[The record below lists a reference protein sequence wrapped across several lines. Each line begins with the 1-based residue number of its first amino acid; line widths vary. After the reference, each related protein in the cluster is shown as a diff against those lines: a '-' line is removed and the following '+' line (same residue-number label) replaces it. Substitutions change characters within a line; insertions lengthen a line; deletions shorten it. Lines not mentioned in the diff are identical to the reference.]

1 MRVRRRISLIIA
13 GAALASLLVS
23 SCAPTTAPQPTP
35 TASPKTAS
43 ATPAAAS
50 QATPTVA
57 ARPQAGG
64 VITVYSGRSKELVG
78 PLLDRIGKEL
88 GVEVRV
94 RYGDTAQLAAAILE
108 EGSRTPA
115 DVFFAQD
122 AGALGALS
130 KAGLLAKLPDSVL
143 DRVDKRFRSPKGE
156 WVGVSGRARVV
167 AYNTQ
172 SLKESDLPESIWGF
186 TDPKWKGLIGWPPT
200 NASFQAF
207 VTAMRVLEG
216 EEKAKQWL
224 RGIQANNPK
233 TYPNNNAAIQA
244 VASGEIQ
251 VAFINHYYLFGQ
263 LKEKG
268 ESFAARNYYP
278 KKGDVGA
285 LMNVAGV
292 GVLSAAKDK
301 KAAETFVQYLL
312 SEVSQ
317 RYFAEQTFEYPLVQG
332 IPADQRIL
340 PLSQLETPNIDL
352 SNLDDLNGTLK
363 LMRELGIL

>member
-1 MRVRRRISLIIA
+1 
-13 GAALASLLVS
+13 
-23 SCAPTTAPQPTP
+23 
-35 TASPKTAS
+35 
-43 ATPAAAS
+43 
-50 QATPTVA
+50 
-57 ARPQAGG
+57 
-64 VITVYSGRSKELVG
+64 
-78 PLLDRIGKEL
+78 
-88 GVEVRV
+88 
-94 RYGDTAQLAAAILE
+94 
-108 EGSRTPA
+108 
-115 DVFFAQD
+115 
-122 AGALGALS
+122 
-130 KAGLLAKLPDSVL
+130 
-143 DRVDKRFRSPKGE
+143 SPKGE

-172 SLKESDLPESIWGF
+172 SLKEGDLPESIRGF
-186 TDPKWKGLIGWPPT
+186 SDPKWKGLIGWPPT

-216 EEKAKQWL
+216 EDKAKEWL
-224 RGIQANNPK
+224 KGIQANNPK

-244 VASGEIQ
+244 VASGEVQ

-263 LKEKG
+263 LKDKG
-268 ESFAARNYYP
+268 DSFAARNYYP

-285 LMNVAGV
+285 LMNVAGA

-312 SEVSQ
+312 SEASQ

-332 IPADQRIL
+332 IPADPRIL
-340 PLSQLETPNIDL
+340 PLSQVETPNVDL